1 LDDYSS
7 SYAFIKFSAIF
18 KRKVNSKWEKKYRFA
33 PKPLGFLPLLSHKTA
48 LGLLF
53 A

>member
-1 LDDYSS
+1 M
-7 SYAFIKFSAIF
+7 
-18 KRKVNSKWEKKYRFA
+18 EKKYRFA
-33 PKPLGFLPLLSHKTA
+33 LKSMSFLPLFSHKTA

>member
-1 LDDYSS
+1 M
-7 SYAFIKFSAIF
+7 
-18 KRKVNSKWEKKYRFA
+18 EKKYRFSL
-33 PKPLGFLPLLSHKTA
+33 KSLGFLPLFYHKIA

>member
-1 LDDYSS
+1 MIILQVMYLSS
-7 SYAFIKFSAIF
+7 SLQYLKESKFEM
-18 KRKVNSKWEKKYRFA
+18 EKKNRFA
-33 PKPLGFLPLLSHKTA
+33 LKSLGFLPLFSHKSA

>member
-1 LDDYSS
+1 M
-7 SYAFIKFSAIF
+7 
-18 KRKVNSKWEKKYRFA
+18 EKKYRFA
-33 PKPLGFLPLLSHKTA
+33 LRSLGFLPLFSHKTA